1 MDIMV
6 NLSSSDV
13 TEDGTNAHVLSSGHE
28 SSASAP
34 SSNAAPSSN
43 YRIRC
48 PYLPLAVYREI
59 EAHLRQI
66 NGVDAGLLP
75 QSHQDFDYLASQIG
89 GLWIAYQASPNFMV
103 QQRVEAVLK
112 HYSDRFGAWEVI

>member
-1 MDIMV
+1 MV

-13 TEDGTNAHVLSSGHE
+13 TEDGTSADLFSSGQKN
-28 SSASAP
+28 SASASP
-34 SSNAAPSSN
+34 SNASPSSN

-59 EAHLRQI
+59 ESHLRQI

-75 QSHQDFDYLASQIG
+75 QSPQDFDYLESQIG
-89 GLWIAYQASPNFMV
+89 GLWIAYQFSPNLMV
-103 QQRVEAVLK
+103 HQRVEAILS